1 MLTIG
6 NEEFRNLEEQVE
18 KNKNDI
24 LYMLEQE
31 GTLNQF
37 GIKVVGQV
45 TTSDELPIP
54 SSYTGDFGDAYAIGA
69 TSPYTLY
76 IYTRANGTHPNNYWF
91 NIGQFPLQGPKGAD
105 GATGPRGPQGPKG
118 DQGIQGPQGKQGPQG
133 IQGPTGPRGPQGIQG
148 DPGPKGDPGQS
159 FQIVGILDSASAL
172 PTPTEEIR
180 SQAYLVPDTTEP
192 GTYDL
197 YVITGTDNLVWENAG
212 HIETVQG
219 PKGDPGAQG
228 PQGPQGPA
236 GPAGATGPAGTTDYN
251 QLLNIPIIPQDL
263 SVESFVPTAG
273 VTYYNTAEEQFNST
287 YGFVEPGLL
296 YTAGTDPFSSV
307 VSYEPLANKLRADT
321 RIIMVP
327 SRWQTISFQGKLFE
341 LNKDEVNHQIYPAE
355 EFVYSMGGCFQPLLD
370 QAKFPISKFKCQN
383 NAPSTDIMGA
393 DEKGTYRELH
403 FNITQDSTIVRVEK
417 IRIYRDSTYIAREG
431 TIADVME
438 PSIYFDPEGTV
449 YRYRMTLNA
458 KQYIYTD
465 YFVIRAVS
473 LNDAYEFGIYP
484 YADGDSWGE
493 HPTSY
498 DVDFYSF
505 TLPTED
511 IYIERKVGDSSKY
524 SNTTVYRN
532 DRKIPVKSQPE
543 KLLPEPAL
551 DVTNWNSLKLSVGTP
566 TVTYDTTDGIT
577 VYSNSSVELKTPTG
591 TSKSLNSEFKVPIVA
606 GDGITIAPNAAGDKV
621 EIKSAA
627 PLPIAVPYIDYGQP
641 SGTTA
646 RVLSQTNPSFGDLN
660 VLSVDGYNGIVYI
673 GEKYKLIHGNPD
685 QSSSAYLVDSYQT
698 DFLSSADFKPLRF
711 IDAHFNGG
719 GYDFDIIKC
728 PVLKYDE
735 QTSLYW
741 FRYTHF
747 DGNGYP
753 IDVYFQTNNG
763 GTPQNNAT
771 IVTHENST
779 TQFTSFSLDNF
790 QAYSLADTTI

>member
-24 LYMLEQE
+24 LYMLEEE

-37 GIKVVGQV
+37 GIKVVEQV
-45 TTSDELPIP
+45 TTPDELPVP
-54 SSYTGDFGDAYAIGA
+54 SSYTGDFGDAYAVGSI
-69 TSPYTLY
+69 SPYTLY

-105 GATGPRGPQGPKG
+105 GATGARGPQGPEGK
-118 DQGIQGPQGKQGPQG
+118 QGPQGPQGKQGPQG

-172 PTPTEEIR
+172 PTPTEETR
-180 SQAYLVPDTTEP
+180 NQAYLVPDATEP

-197 YVITGTDNLVWENAG
+197 YVITGTTSLVWENAG
-212 HIETVQG
+212 HIESVQG
-219 PKGDPGAQG
+219 PAGPAGAQG
-228 PQGPQGPA
+228 PQGPQGPT
-236 GPAGATGPAGTTDYN
+236 GPAGPSGPAGTTDYA

-296 YTAGTDPFSSV
+296 YTAGKDPFGSI
-307 VSYEPLANKLRADT
+307 VSYEPLANTLRADT
-321 RIIMVP
+321 RARLNT
-327 SRWQTISFQGKLFE
+327 SQWKTISFQGKLFQ
-341 LNKDEVNHQIYPAE
+341 LNQDEVNHQIYPAE

-370 QAKFPISKFKCQN
+370 QAKFPISKFKCEG

-431 TIADVME
+431 NIANVVE

-473 LNDAYEFGIYP
+473 LNDAYEVGIYP
-484 YADGDSWGE
+484 YAEGSSWGE

-505 TLPTED
+505 TLPTAD

-524 SNTTVYRN
+524 SNATVYRN

-577 VYSNSSVELKTPTG
+577 VHSNSSVELKTPTG
-591 TSKSLNSEFKVPIVA
+591 ISKSLNSEFKVPIVA
-606 GDGITIAPNAAGDKV
+606 GDGISIAPNAAGDKV
-621 EIKSAA
+621 EIKSITA
-627 PLPIAVPYIDYGQP
+627 PFVANSSTQGVKVVVLPNNSSLMSVNSLGDVFIDGSYFGSGNQPLKSYYYSQTISEFSNEYPCYLSADVTLQGTISYNVYHELVHYNGDGDNNSYTVAHPIIGNDGSFRMLYLKMDAYANPIAYCELLYDNNNLFVESD
-641 SGTTA
+641 
-646 RVLSQTNPSFGDLN
+646 TN
-660 VLSVDGYNGIVYI
+660 
-673 GEKYKLIHGNPD
+673 
-685 QSSSAYLVDSYQT
+685 
-698 DFLSSADFKPLRF
+698 
-711 IDAHFNGG
+711 
-719 GYDFDIIKC
+719 
-728 PVLKYDE
+728 
-735 QTSLYW
+735 
-741 FRYTHF
+741 
-747 DGNGYP
+747 
-753 IDVYFQTNNG
+753 
-763 GTPQNNAT
+763 
-771 IVTHENST
+771 
-779 TQFTSFSLDNF
+779 
-790 QAYSLADTTI
+790 YSLSNVAMFC

>member
-18 KNKNDI
+18 KNKSDI
-24 LYMLEQE
+24 LYMLEEE

-37 GIKVVGQV
+37 GIKVVGQA

-105 GATGPRGPQGPKG
+105 GATGARGPEGPEGKQGP
-118 DQGIQGPQGKQGPQG
+118 QGPQGKQGPQG
-133 IQGPTGPRGPQGIQG
+133 IQGPTGPRGPQGVQG

-172 PTPTEEIR
+172 PTPTEETR
-180 SQAYLVPDTTEP
+180 NQAYLVPDATEP

-197 YVITGTDNLVWENAG
+197 YVITGTTSLVWENAG

-236 GPAGATGPAGTTDYN
+236 GPAGPQGPAGTTDYA

-296 YTAGTDPFSSV
+296 YTAGTDPFGSI

-321 RIIMVP
+321 RTRLVT
-327 SRWQTISFQGKLFE
+327 SQWKTISYQGKLFE

-370 QAKFPISKFKCQN
+370 QAKFPISKFKCQG

-431 TIADVME
+431 TIANVQE

-473 LNDAYEFGIYP
+473 LNDAYEVGIYP
-484 YADGDSWGE
+484 YADGNSWGD

-505 TLPTED
+505 TLPTAD

-524 SNTTVYRN
+524 SNATVYRN

-621 EIKSAA
+621 EISSASSVS
-627 PLPIAVPYIDYGQP
+627 LPITVPYDESQDI
-641 SGTTA
+641 
-646 RVLSQTNPSFGDLN
+646 VLFDQDNNPFAGMTPVLTVTSQWRRIN
-660 VLSVDGYNGIVYI
+660 VGKRYSLS
-673 GEKYKLIHGNPD
+673 HGNVDYVINDYVMAFSNHNYLESTQPF
-685 QSSSAYLVDSYQT
+685 QFISA
-698 DFLSSADFKPLRF
+698 K
-711 IDAHFNGG
+711 FNGG
-719 GYDFDIIKC
+719 GYEFNIVKC
-728 PVLKYDE
+728 PLLRGDYSTGIYCFK
-735 QTSLYW
+735 
-741 FRYTHF
+741 YTHF
-747 DGNGYP
+747 DSDGYP
-753 IDVYFQTNNG
+753 IDVYFQTNQQG
-763 GTPQNNAT
+763 APQNKAT
-771 IVTHENST
+771 IVPYSNPTPI
-779 TQFTSFSLDNF
+779 FTSFTLTNF
-790 QAYSLADTTI
+790 QVYTCNDRAQ